1 MPQSTVTEPTDVK
14 ENDAQNSSDA
24 ASGESPADASDDA
37 ATDDAAADKAERDA
51 ADGADA
57 GDAEPVAEDSEG
69 DSAEDTVEDTVEALR
84 EEVESLRQ
92 ERDELNDQL
101 LRKAAELDN
110 FRKRMAEEKRR
121 RHASG
126 KLEAVR
132 PILEVLDDF
141 ERSLDAAS
149 DLDVDNDP
157 EAAYESLKSGVEM
170 VHRKFVDVLEGLD
183 VEPIEAEGEPF
194 DETYHEAM
202 MRQPAEDVEPGTV
215 VQEIRTG
222 YVMNDR
228 VIRHSRVIV
237 ATEPDA

>member
-24 ASGESPADASDDA
+24 SSGESPADASDDA
-37 ATDDAAADKAERDA
+37 AADEAERDA

-57 GDAEPVAEDSEG
+57 GDAEAVAEGSD
-69 DSAEDTVEDTVEALR
+69 DDPAEDTVEALR

-92 ERDELNDQL
+92 ERDELNDKL

-157 EAAYESLKSGVEM
+157 ETAYESLKSGVEM
-170 VHRKFVDVLEGLD
+170 VHRKFVDALEGLD

-222 YVMNDR
+222 YVMDDR

>member
-37 ATDDAAADKAERDA
+37 AADEAERDA

-57 GDAEPVAEDSEG
+57 GDAEAVAEGSE
-69 DSAEDTVEDTVEALR
+69 DDPAEDTVEALR

-92 ERDELNDQL
+92 ERDELNDKL

-149 DLDVDNDP
+149 DLDIDSDP
-157 EAAYESLKSGVEM
+157 ETAYESLKSGVEM
-170 VHRKFVDVLEGLD
+170 VHRKFVDALEGLD

-222 YVMNDR
+222 YVMDDR

>member
-14 ENDAQNSSDA
+14 EDDAQNPSDA

-37 ATDDAAADKAERDA
+37 AADEADRDA

-57 GDAEPVAEDSEG
+57 D
-69 DSAEDTVEDTVEALR
+69 DTVDESTDDTVEALR

-110 FRKRMAEEKRR
+110 YRKRMAEEKRR

-157 EAAYESLKSGVEM
+157 ETAYESLKSGVEM
-170 VHRKFVDVLEGLD
+170 VHRKFVDALEGLD

-202 MRQPAEDVEPGTV
+202 MRQPTEDVEPGTV
-215 VQEIRTG
+215 VQEIRKG
-222 YVMNDR
+222 YVMGDR

>member
-24 ASGESPADASDDA
+24 ASGESPTDASDDA
-37 ATDDAAADKAERDA
+37 AAEAERDA

-57 GDAEPVAEDSEG
+57 GDAEPVAEDREG
-69 DSAEDTVEDTVEALR
+69 DPAEDTVEALR

-92 ERDELNDQL
+92 ERDELNDKL

-157 EAAYESLKSGVEM
+157 ETAYESLKSGVEM
-170 VHRKFVDVLEGLD
+170 VHRKFVDALEGLD

-222 YVMNDR
+222 YVMDDR

>member
-1 MPQSTVTEPTDVK
+1 MPQSTVTEPTDVQ
-14 ENDAQNSSDA
+14 EDDAQNPSDV
-24 ASGESPADASDDA
+24 ASGETPADASGDA
-37 ATDDAAADKAERDA
+37 DEATQEAAGADADA
-51 ADGADA
+51 ADPAAEESAD
-57 GDAEPVAEDSEG
+57 
-69 DSAEDTVEDTVEALR
+69 DTADDTVEALR

-110 FRKRMAEEKRR
+110 YRKRMAEEKRR

-157 EAAYESLKSGVEM
+157 ETAYESLKSGVEM
-170 VHRKFVDVLEGLD
+170 VHRKFVDALEGLD

-194 DETYHEAM
+194 DEAYHEAM

-215 VQEIRTG
+215 VQEIRKG
-222 YVMNDR
+222 YVMGDR

>member
-24 ASGESPADASDDA
+24 ASDE
-37 ATDDAAADKAERDA
+37 AERNA

-57 GDAEPVAEDSEG
+57 GDAEAVAEGSKD
-69 DSAEDTVEDTVEALR
+69 DPAEDTVEALR

-101 LRKAAELDN
+101 LRKAAELEN

-149 DLDVDNDP
+149 DLDVDSDP
-157 EAAYESLKSGVEM
+157 ETAYESLKSGVEM
-170 VHRKFVDVLEGLD
+170 VHRKFVDALEGLD

-215 VQEIRTG
+215 VQEIRKG
-222 YVMNDR
+222 YVMGDR

>member
-24 ASGESPADASDDA
+24 SSGESPADASDDA
-37 ATDDAAADKAERDA
+37 AADEAKRDA

-57 GDAEPVAEDSEG
+57 GDAEAVAEGSD
-69 DSAEDTVEDTVEALR
+69 DDPAEDTVEALR

-92 ERDELNDQL
+92 ERDELNDKL

-157 EAAYESLKSGVEM
+157 ETAYESLKSGVEM
-170 VHRKFVDVLEGLD
+170 VHRKFVDALEGLD

-222 YVMNDR
+222 YVMDDR

>member
-14 ENDAQNSSDA
+14 EDDAQNPSDA

-37 ATDDAAADKAERDA
+37 PADEAERDA
-51 ADGADA
+51 ADGADP
-57 GDAEPVAEDSEG
+57 GDAEPVAEDVEG
-69 DSAEDTVEDTVEALR
+69 DSVETLR

-101 LRKAAELDN
+101 LRKAAELEN

-157 EAAYESLKSGVEM
+157 ETAYESLKSGVEM
-170 VHRKFVDVLEGLD
+170 VHRKFVDALEGLD

-202 MRQPAEDVEPGTV
+202 MRQPADDVEPGTV
-215 VQEIRTG
+215 VQEIRKG
-222 YVMNDR
+222 YVMGDR